1 MRQALFPLA
10 DEQWPLMPRHLLLV
24 RERRLNMKRVMDVL
38 LWAYVI
44 GIFAVMLAASLD
56 DLGLLH

>member
-1 MRQALFPLA
+1 
-10 DEQWPLMPRHLLLV
+10 
-24 RERRLNMKRVMDVL
+24 MKRVMDVL